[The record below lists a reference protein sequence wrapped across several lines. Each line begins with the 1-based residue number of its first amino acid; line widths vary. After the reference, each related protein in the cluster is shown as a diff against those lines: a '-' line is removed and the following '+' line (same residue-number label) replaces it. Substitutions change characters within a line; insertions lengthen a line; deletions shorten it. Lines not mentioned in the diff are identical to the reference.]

1 MKITRS
7 QLRKL
12 IMESVIVTP
21 GMPDPNP
28 SVHNYKGFTY
38 NRTST
43 KTGGKEGVETWEG
56 NNKKYTIY
64 PRYDLNISSKG
75 QLESLIDN
83 NMDDASKAASR
94 EQSDKARAQ
103 AARYEYLKDRD
114 LALLNKELE
123 IERNRLTPEERA
135 RAERIDLGELDPESP
150 EMIAKGIENRK
161 KFANRGIFDRFFKE

>member
-1 MKITRS
+1 
-7 QLRKL
+7 
-12 IMESVIVTP
+12 MESVIVTP

-28 SVHNYKGFTY
+28 RVHNYKGLTY

-75 QLESLIDN
+75 QLESLIDH

-94 EQSDKARAQ
+94 EESENAAWDIRAAEQ
-103 AARYEYLKDRD
+103 RNQWEIDR
-114 LALLNKELE
+114 LGRELE
-123 IERNRLTPEERA
+123 IERDRLTPEEREA
-135 RAERIDLGELDPESP
+135 AESIDLGDLDPESP

-161 KFANRGIFDRFFKE
+161 KFANRGMFSRFFKE

>member
-28 SVHNYKGFTY
+28 RVHNYKGVTY

-43 KTGGKEGVETWEG
+43 KAGGKEGVETWEG

-75 QLESLIDN
+75 QLEALIDH

-94 EQSDKARAQ
+94 KESENAAWEWTAAEQRNKDAIAQ
-103 AARYEYLKDRD
+103 LTRD
-114 LALLNKELE
+114 IKREE
-123 IERNRLTPEERA
+123 ERLTPEEREA
-135 RAERIDLGELDPESP
+135 AESIDLGDLDPKSP
-150 EMIAKGIENRK
+150 EMIARGIKNRE
-161 KFANRGIFDRFFKE
+161 KFANRGMFSRFFKE